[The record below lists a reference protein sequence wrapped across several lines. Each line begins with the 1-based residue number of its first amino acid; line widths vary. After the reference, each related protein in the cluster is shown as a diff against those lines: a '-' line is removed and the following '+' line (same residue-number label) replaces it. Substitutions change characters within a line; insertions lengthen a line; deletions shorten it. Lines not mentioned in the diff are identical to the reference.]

1 MLINS
6 IELIGA
12 SISSRAHDGVISA
25 DRLLIDKLV
34 LAIVG
39 RSTYFNKSIHG
50 IINYNVTLLSP
61 RVV

>member
-39 RSTYFNKSIHG
+39 RSTYFNKCIMAS
-50 IINYNVTLLSP
+50 
-61 RVV
+61 